1 MLTKAGIE
9 RYFIAE
15 KQESLIFMA
24 VGVAAM
30 ILAIVFFFILKSS
43 FFKGASIPLIAISLI
58 QIMVGYSVYARS
70 DEQRINMVYAYDMEP
85 SRIKSEELSRMKTV
99 NKKFI
104 IYRYVEI
111 ALAVSGLFLLVLY
124 RTNAEMSFW
133 FGLGLTL
140 CIQSLFML
148 GADYFAEKRAKE
160 YTKAIEWFAQH

>member
-9 RYFIAE
+9 RYFLAE
-15 KQESLIFMA
+15 KQESLLFMA

-43 FFKGASIPLIAISLI
+43 FFRGASIPLIAISLI

-70 DEQRINMVYAYDMEP
+70 DEQRINIVYSYDIEP
-85 SRIKSEELSRMKTV
+85 SKIKGEELTRMKTV
-99 NKKFI
+99 NKNFI
-104 IYRYVEI
+104 LYRYVEI
-111 ALAVSGLFLLVLY
+111 ALAASGLFLIGFY
-124 RTNAEMSFW
+124 RTNADTRFW

-148 GADYFAEKRAKE
+148 VADYFAEKRAKE
-160 YTKAIEWFAQH
+160 YTNAIEWFMQE